1 MLTYPR
7 VLSLTK
13 SCLNPFWEAIEM
25 RWVECSFAG
34 TPVSVNATSASIV
47 GQNVFTYSFSA
58 YVRRLTTLFPL
69 LDLSL
74 IENEMLL
81 IEPKDSAERY
91 WS

>member
-1 MLTYPR
+1 
-7 VLSLTK
+7 
-13 SCLNPFWEAIEM
+13 M

-91 WS
+91 RS